1 LLLNLTTN
9 RIGNDLSYSIIDN
22 TSINVT
28 NREDNGSI
36 SQTEHKDW
44 WLSEDIHIL
53 LTVDITKK
61 KIVSLEVTGKE
72 VNQGSSELRLLVN
85 KTIENN
91 DVKGE

>member
-1 LLLNLTTN
+1 MSQIE
-9 RIGNDLSYSIIDN
+9 RIMVASL
-22 TSINVT
+22 
-28 NREDNGSI
+28 

-61 KIVSLEVTGKE
+61 KIVSLEVTSKG
-72 VNQGSSELRLLVN
+72 VNHGSSSKLRLLVN

-91 DVKGE
+91 DIKRD

>member
-1 LLLNLTTN
+1 MLLNLTTN
-9 RIGNDLSYSIIDN
+9 RIGNDLSYSIIDS

-28 NREDNGSI
+28 NREDNGCI

-61 KIVSLEVTGKE
+61 K
-72 VNQGSSELRLLVN
+72 SSHLKLPAKR
-85 KTIENN
+85 
-91 DVKGE
+91 